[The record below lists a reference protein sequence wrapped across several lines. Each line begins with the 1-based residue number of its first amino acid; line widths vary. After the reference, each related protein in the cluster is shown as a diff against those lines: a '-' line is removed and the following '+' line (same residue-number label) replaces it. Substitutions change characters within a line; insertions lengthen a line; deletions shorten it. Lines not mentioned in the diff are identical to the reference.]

1 MPGIVTKCVLLLYGR
16 VDEMDAEAITVLTDW
31 FVHYISNFDFKWI
44 WTQWPHPSS
53 SQKQFISEVL
63 TRCVRLSYH
72 ERIEKALPEE
82 IKELMP
88 PKSRPDFKFLQGPAI
103 IGYKGAQQMY
113 VKLKKEET
121 SEQII
126 AWLDSPEGAS
136 VSDMTVCVIVDIIVC
151 CLLQI
156 GVKGLSSLYKTVAK
170 YLPLL
175 TKYIN
180 NLETEKQALQ
190 SITQFWHYNSQNV
203 LIAVM
208 KLQAENIISSDA
220 IAEWLF
226 LPVNY
231 QYFAQQWIWELLDNC
246 VLKKTNEVASLNK
259 TIQFLEPLVQDNTAS
274 EEEKENY
281 STAKEKYAA
290 QLQAQ
295 KNLFLVIFENFES
308 VLRENIILY
317 KKKEKDGRQ
326 IAMDDDYLN
335 SNWIRLTLGQFKAFG
350 RKYSRL
356 LVGLD
361 KTLDVLFSESEE
373 DISLNYEQFK
383 SLITNF

>member
-1 MPGIVTKCVLLLYGR
+1 
-16 VDEMDAEAITVLTDW
+16 
-31 FVHYISNFDFKWI
+31 
-44 WTQWPHPSS
+44 
-53 SQKQFISEVL
+53 
-63 TRCVRLSYH
+63 
-72 ERIEKALPEE
+72 
-82 IKELMP
+82 
-88 PKSRPDFKFLQGPAI
+88 
-103 IGYKGAQQMY
+103 MY

-121 SEQII
+121 AEQII
-126 AWLDSPEGAS
+126 AWLESTEGSS
-136 VSDMTVCVIVDIIVC
+136 VSDMSVCVIVDIIVC

-190 SITQFWHYNSQNV
+190 SIAQFWHYNSQNV
-203 LIAVM
+203 LIAGM
-208 KLQAENIISSDA
+208 KLHAENIISSEA

-231 QYFAQQWIWELLDNC
+231 QYFGQQWIWELLDNC
-246 VLKKTNEVASLNK
+246 VTKKTNEVASLNK